1 MNRILNKSSINQYLY
16 LVDGAPQ
23 ATINKVR
30 GFFLSWAQAYM
41 FINMAAASTQTF
53 FEEAP

>member
-1 MNRILNKSSINQYLY
+1 MNRIPNKRSINQYLY
-16 LVDGAPQ
+16 LVDSAPQ

-30 GFFLSWAQAYM
+30 GFFLRWVQAYM
-41 FINMAAASTQTF
+41 FINMAAERTHAF